1 MSAQFNDFSAYTQQF
16 AAIASRANR
25 LALENA
31 ESAFSVG
38 VKTVERNVEAVT
50 DYFGELAGARDFDS
64 YKTLW
69 PKGLQIARDNAE
81 RLVAAQQEMF
91 GLSLKTGEAFGS
103 LAKSHIESATDSF
116 NATVAK
122 AAKATRT
129 SAK

>member
-16 AAIASRANR
+16 AAIASRVNR

-38 VKTVERNVEAVT
+38 VKTFERNAEAVN
-50 DYFGELAGARDFDS
+50 DYVTELAAVRDLDG

-69 PKGLQIARDNAE
+69 PKGLQLARDNTE
-81 RLVAAQQEMF
+81 RLVAAQQEFF
-91 GLSLKTGEAFGS
+91 GLSLKTGEAFGA
-103 LAKSHIESATDSF
+103 LAKSQIESATDSF

-122 AAKATRT
+122 AAKATKT
-129 SAK
+129 A